1 MLNEI
6 QKYAQGMNA
15 SKEIIDW
22 LGKRLPENYDQSE
35 IEHIIDYLVAEN
47 PKLTTANYEQI
58 KKNADKWLAT
68 QIKKGNNIKETS
80 EDTEIVLDF
89 KDGFKFV
96 KLVGKNA
103 YKREGFLMSSC
114 VESYFGKDDEI
125 YSLRDNKNLPHATL
139 SKSSQQIKGK
149 GNGKISPLYIRYVV
163 EFLEYLKIEVRDN
176 EMNNL
181 GYVNIEKADKN
192 AVFPD
197 LFRSKYFYK
206 QNLDKIVDKNG
217 DRYENITLWRLFGLF
232 DFDANLKVKLNFDIK
247 KCVETFKKLLKPTKK
262 LKSDDSNE
270 VVMDDS
276 NEVAMDDSNEVA
288 MHNYNEVAMH
298 NYNEVA
304 MHNYNEVA
312 MHNYNKVAMDNYNE
326 VVMDDSNK
334 VAMEDYNEVAMD
346 DYNEVAMRNSNK
358 VAMDNYNEV
367 VMDDSNKV
375 AMEDSNKVA
384 MDDYNE
390 VAMRNSN
397 KVVMRNYNEVDVRDN
412 CRLVGNFQNKV
423 TIGKNSIALMGKES
437 QIKGTIGGWMS
448 FIDYEKNEDVK
459 NIISVKIDGV
469 KIKEDT
475 WYTLKDGIVT
485 E

>member
-276 NEVAMDDSNEVA
+276 NEVAM
-288 MHNYNEVAMH
+288 HNYNEVAMH

-312 MHNYNKVAMDNYNE
+312 MHNY
-326 VVMDDSNK
+326 
-334 VAMEDYNEVAMD
+334 
-346 DYNEVAMRNSNK
+346 NK

-469 KIKEDT
+469 KIKEDI